1 MHIKFLKH
9 GTGSG
14 KEAAKYVLETSKSF
28 SKEVLDGNP
37 EMFSAVTDSLD
48 FVHRYR
54 SAVITWSRED
64 EPTPE
69 QIRATLDRFY
79 DVAFAGLDRDRFS
92 PLAVLHTGEDGR
104 KDMHVLIPRVD
115 LETGKSYNPAPPSWQ
130 KMYDPVRDM
139 MNYGFNWTR
148 PDDEQRKRIVN
159 TKAPERIDRKDGKQ
173 QITQWLNN
181 RINAGLIHD
190 RSNVVN
196 SLSEIGEVT
205 RQTKTSISIQLP
217 DFNKPLRLTGGIYE
231 QQFYANII
239 REAQRQ
245 EQRRCGVNREEQRRR
260 FEEAQREFS
269 KVIERVSSFNA
280 KKYARV
286 EPTISAGTPEPEQ
299 PTHTPTLAPDLDNH
313 SPSSGDVWG
322 NLEHNRVP
330 DQQDHLQL
338 STDRSERARVEE
350 AERRVQSN
358 ESTVRT
364 VTTTDRAITT
374 ETEEVKNDTARNP
387 IDALFARV
395 NRIAREAKRIANK
408 AVEWLDEH
416 LGARAETTR
425 DITETS
431 KELERASSTLDRE
444 IGCTEQSSITLE
456 STIAV
461 VDSEITK
468 QQELEHPQR
477 TVSRGFE
484 MTW

>member
-37 EMFSAVTDSLD
+37 EIFSAVTDSLD

-115 LETGKSYNPAPPSWQ
+115 LETGKSYNPAPPGWQ

-181 RINAGLIHD
+181 RINAGM
-190 RSNVVN
+190 VN
-196 SLSEIGEVT
+196 SRDDIVSSLSEIGEVT

-231 QQFYANII
+231 QQFDANII

-322 NLEHNRVP
+322 NLGHNRVSGEQDF
-330 DQQDHLQL
+330 DQ
-338 STDRSERARVEE
+338 SSSDRSERARDTE
-350 AERRVQSN
+350 ASEQVSRSISEDTGSRAD
-358 ESTVRT
+358 
-364 VTTTDRAITT
+364 TTT
-374 ETEEVKNDTARNP
+374 EERKEVNDTARNP

-395 NRIAREAKRIANK
+395 NKLARATKFIAERTVDWLHDHLAK
-408 AVEWLDEH
+408 
-416 LGARAETTR
+416 RAETTR

-431 KELERASSTLDRE
+431 EKLERASSTLDRE

-468 QQELEHPQR
+468 QQELERPQR